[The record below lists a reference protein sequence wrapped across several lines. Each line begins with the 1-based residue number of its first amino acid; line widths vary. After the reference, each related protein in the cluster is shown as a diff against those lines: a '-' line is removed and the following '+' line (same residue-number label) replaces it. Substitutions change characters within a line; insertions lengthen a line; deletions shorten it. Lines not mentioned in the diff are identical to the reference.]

1 MKNRNPLVSFIL
13 SLLLS
18 GLGQVYN
25 GELKKGIL
33 FLLIIFPI
41 YLILGLTGIVSSFTG
56 LLIIS
61 AVLLIYK
68 LFVSIEAY
76 RKAKQL
82 NPYELKPINQ
92 VWKYILFAVLGYAT
106 VQVGM
111 TVNRNLIG
119 YEAFTIPTVSMEPT
133 INTGDKV
140 MATKVNK
147 ETIQLGDLITFTRED
162 GQKYLSRVVGLPKQE
177 IQVVNDKVIYDES
190 SEEWTKTAISRD
202 EDYEFQEYQS
212 QLPNGRKFNVKKT
225 LKYQGRELPQQNHS
239 NVETQI
245 VPDNHVFVM
254 GDNRNN
260 TMDSRVYGTIP
271 LANIDK
277 KVNYIWWSKEKAQIG
292 KILSE

>member
-1 MKNRNPLVSFIL
+1 MNNRNPLIAFIL
-13 SLLLS
+13 SLFLS
-18 GLGQVYN
+18 GFGQVYN

-33 FLLIIFPI
+33 FLIIIFPI
-41 YLILGLTGIVSSFTG
+41 YLILGLTGIVSSFAG

-61 AVLLIYK
+61 AVIVIYK

-92 VWKYILFAVLGYAT
+92 LWKYILFAVLGYAT
-106 VQVGM
+106 VQSGM
-111 TVNRNLIG
+111 LMNRNLIG
-119 YEAFTIPTVSMEPT
+119 YEAFTIPTPSMEPT

-140 MATKVNK
+140 MATKVDN

-162 GQKYLSRVVGLPKQE
+162 GQKYLSRVVGLPNQE
-177 IQVVNDKVIYDES
+177 IQVVNDKVIYGED
-190 SEEWTKTAISRD
+190 SETWTKTIVSRD
-202 EDYEFQEYQS
+202 NDYEFQEYQS
-212 QLPNGRKFNVKKT
+212 QLPNGRTFEIKKI
-225 LKYQGRELPQQNHS
+225 LKYQGMELPPQNHS
-239 NVETQI
+239 NLEVQT
-245 VPDNHVFVM
+245 VLDNHVFVM

-277 KVNYIWWSKEKAQIG
+277 KVNYIWWSKEKGQIG
-292 KILSE
+292 RMLGE